1 MHGYRRDIP
10 LQAANKSPT
19 ARNTPPLLDAL
30 LSGKRRVRLRGGGIS
45 RHPHPSLSEEIAPH
59 IESIEPVHVL
69 GGVDAV
75 QKDRGHGVN
84 CEIML
89 CARH

>member
-1 MHGYRRDIP
+1 
-10 LQAANKSPT
+10 
-19 ARNTPPLLDAL
+19 
-30 LSGKRRVRLRGGGIS
+30 VRLRGGGIS